1 MEPEKVKEYVPPNLK
16 FNFHSSD
23 CSLYL
28 PNFSHLGFDLTSECC
43 FLLAMLIFR
52 PYQVGY
58 ANLSSLPG
66 WQLGPLKK
74 LKINMHWLVGARV
87 KYVDEGLIFLR
98 L

>member
-1 MEPEKVKEYVPPNLK
+1 MFADDGLDDDIDYPKKDTTDANM
-16 FNFHSSD
+16 HR
-23 CSLYL
+23 
-28 PNFSHLGFDLTSECC
+28 FDDILSPK
-43 FLLAMLIFR
+43 LLAPVEIWN
-52 PYQVGY
+52 QKK
-58 ANLSSLPG
+58 SKG